1 MNINMFD
8 FLKHEFKDYVK
19 NNFNEI
25 VYSSIVNKNDIVLDD
40 YRKATLRT
48 ISYFESEID
57 RLKKMSRIELEQEQ
71 LNKNA
76 TLSNNHFNEKYT
88 REENIFKAELLHSML
103 RNINLGNK
111 GSTLN
116 VVLEKAREK
125 AYENIDNSHTKV
137 SSSPT
142 CLQILDYQDYRQKR
156 INSIKEE
163 IAGHSTLLSA
173 YESQII
179 YLREQYA
186 QLDEKSKNC
195 IIHKYEVLCYNDD
208 GIHVNEYDLD
218 SIKFKMF
225 DEEPDDLDY
234 DTAYNIVYDVTQM
247 YEGVAAEPKEIEDC
261 LIKYDSSLK
270 YQEIEI
276 CDGYK
281 LAITELKG

>member
-1 MNINMFD
+1 MNMFD
-8 FLKHEFKDYVK
+8 FLKQEFKDYVK

-25 VYSSIVNKNDIVLDD
+25 VHLSIVNKNDIVFDD

-48 ISYFESEID
+48 ISYFEDEIV

-71 LNKNA
+71 LKQNGI
-76 TLSNNHFNEKYT
+76 LSNNHFNEKYT
-88 REENIFKAELLHSML
+88 REKNIFEAELLHSML
-103 RNINLGNK
+103 RNVNLGDK

-125 AYENIDNSHTKV
+125 AYKNIDNSHTKV
-137 SSSPT
+137 STSPT
-142 CLQILDYQDYRQKR
+142 CLQILDHQDYRQKR
-156 INSIKEE
+156 INSIKDE
-163 IAGHSTLLSA
+163 IAGESTLLSA

-186 QLDEKSKNC
+186 QLEEKSKNC
-195 IIHKYEVLCYNDD
+195 VIHKYEVLCYNDD

-225 DEEPDDLDY
+225 DEVPDDLDY

-247 YEGVAAEPKEIEDC
+247 YEGVAAEPKDIEDC

-270 YQEIEI
+270 YQEIAI

-281 LAITELKG
+281 LTITELKG